1 MNKKLLNNSVHKIC
15 LHSTKDEFNVRLCH
29 ENEGVKYQHSHVYRS
44 LLSKCYS
51 IFNGLFDGHE
61 ISD

>member
-29 ENEGVKYQHSHVYRS
+29 ENEGVKYQHTHMSTDLY
-44 LLSKCYS
+44 
-51 IFNGLFDGHE
+51 
-61 ISD
+61 